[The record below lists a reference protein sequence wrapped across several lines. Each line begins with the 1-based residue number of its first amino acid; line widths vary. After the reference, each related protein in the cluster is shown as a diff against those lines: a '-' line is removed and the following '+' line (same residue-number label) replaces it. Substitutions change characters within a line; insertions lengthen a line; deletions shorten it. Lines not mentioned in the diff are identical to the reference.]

1 MPDLPFSRAGQACTT
16 LAQGFSGGPAY
27 IPGSFV
33 AQPILAKYIG
43 NRGMLLSMKIF
54 LLLVA
59 LAAFALYLLTENRKI
74 EFELEIEPKDG
85 RDEE

>member
-1 MPDLPFSRAGQACTT
+1 
-16 LAQGFSGGPAY
+16 
-27 IPGSFV
+27 
-33 AQPILAKYIG
+33 
-43 NRGMLLSMKIF
+43 MLLSMKMF

-85 RDEE
+85 GGEHQ